1 MKIGGIVLEKIEIN
15 NGIENVFAESMSKLG
30 TETAFEVLA
39 KARKLEAQGKEI
51 IHLEIGEPD
60 FDTPQNIINAGVK
73 ALQSGYT
80 HYTPASGMPE
90 LKEAIVKYAKRQK
103 NIEITEEEVVV
114 VPGGKPIMFFSIM
127 ATTNPGDEVIYPNPG
142 FPIYESVIK
151 FVGGIP
157 VPIQLKEENDFRL
170 DVDELEKL
178 ITEKTKMI
186 IINSPQNPTGGVLKS
201 SDIERIADLVRGKNI
216 LVLSD
221 EIYDR
226 MIYTEDKPLSI
237 ASLPGMKDWTIILD
251 GFSKTYAMTGWRIGY
266 GIMNKVIAK
275 KITQLMVNSNSC
287 TASFTQMA
295 AVEALNG
302 PQDDVVK
309 MVNEFKRRRDIMV
322 DGLNNIEGVTC
333 LRPIGAFYVFPN
345 VSSFGRSSKEI
356 ADYLLNEA
364 GVACLAG
371 TSFGEYG
378 EGYLRFSY
386 ANSVE
391 NIEKA
396 LYKMKEAL
404 SKLK

>member
-1 MKIGGIVLEKIEIN
+1 MKEVEKN
-15 NGIENVFAESMSKLG
+15 KDIENIFAESISRLG

-39 KARKLEAQGKEI
+39 RARKLEALGKEI
-51 IHLEIGEPD
+51 VHLEIGEPD
-60 FDTPQNIINAGVK
+60 FDTPKNIINAGVK
-73 ALQSGYT
+73 ALQGGYT
-80 HYTPASGMPE
+80 HYTPASGLPE
-90 LKEAIVKYAKRQK
+90 LKESIIKYAKTQK
-103 NIEITEEEVVV
+103 NIEVNEDEVVV
-114 VPGGKPIMFFSIM
+114 VPGGKPIMFYSIM
-127 ATTNPGDEVIYPNPG
+127 AVTNPGDEVIYPNPG

-157 VPIQLKEENDFRL
+157 VPIQLKEENQFRL

-186 IINSPQNPTGGVLKS
+186 IINSPQNPTGGVLNS
-201 SDIERIADLVRGKNI
+201 SDIEKIANLVRGKNI

-266 GIMNKVIAK
+266 GIMNKLIAE
-275 KITQLMVNSNSC
+275 KITKLMVNSNSC
-287 TASFTQMA
+287 TAAFTQMA
-295 AVEALNG
+295 AAEALNG

-309 MVNEFKRRRDIMV
+309 MVSEFKRRRDIMV

-345 VSSFGRSSKEI
+345 VSSFGKSSKEI

-378 EGYLRFSY
+378 EGYLRLSY

-396 LYKMKEAL
+396 LIKMKEAL